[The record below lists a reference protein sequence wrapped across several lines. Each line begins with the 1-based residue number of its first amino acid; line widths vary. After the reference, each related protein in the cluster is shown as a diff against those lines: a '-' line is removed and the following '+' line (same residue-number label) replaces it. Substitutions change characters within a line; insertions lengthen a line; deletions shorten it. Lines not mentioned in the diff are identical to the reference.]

1 MSHERRSEGE
11 ETGRLEPLVEF
22 VRLVDGGRVLFWIVM
37 LAAGYM
43 FLAAS
48 SFGVDARLF
57 PRLTSGVVLLAGVT
71 RVCVERF
78 DVATTAAHAVSP
90 DTRSNVRKD
99 ETTTADASTAEETS
113 ASSSNDRENAVA
125 ANLDTMLVLAA
136 LIASYII
143 AGYLV
148 GLFWVTPLFVFV
160 YMLYVGQSYLRT
172 LLLTALM
179 TSVAYGFFV
188 IMNLD
193 IMTGVL

>member
-22 VRLVDGGRVLFWIVM
+22 VRLVDGGRVLFWTIL

-43 FLAAS
+43 FITAN
-48 SFGVDARLF
+48 SFSADARLF
-57 PRLTSGVVLLAGVT
+57 PRLTSGIVLLAGVAHI
-71 RVCVERF
+71 CVERF
-78 DVATTAAHAVSP
+78 DVAATVARVVSP
-90 DTRSNVRKD
+90 DTRANVRD
-99 ETTTADASTAEETS
+99 AQTTTADTSTGEETT
-113 ASSSNDRENAVA
+113 ASPASDRENAA
-125 ANLDTMLVLAA
+125 TADLDTMLVLAA
-136 LIASYII
+136 LITSYII

-148 GLFWVTPLFVFV
+148 GLFWITPLFVIA
-160 YMLYVGQSYLRT
+160 YMLYAGQSYLRT

-179 TSVAYGFFV
+179 IGVAYGFFG

>member
-22 VRLVDGGRVLFWIVM
+22 VRLVDGGQVLFWIVM

-57 PRLTSGVVLLAGVT
+57 PRLMSGVVLLAGVT

-90 DTRSNVRKD
+90 DTRSNIRKD
-99 ETTTADASTAEETS
+99 ETSSSPANNRENTATAD
-113 ASSSNDRENAVA
+113 
-125 ANLDTMLVLAA
+125 LDTMLVLAA
-136 LIASYII
+136 LITSYII

-148 GLFWVTPLFVFV
+148 GLFWVTPLFVIA
-160 YMLYVGQSYLRT
+160 YMRYVGQSYPRT
-172 LLLTALM
+172 LLLTVLM
-179 TSVAYGFFV
+179 TGVAYGFFV

-193 IMTGVL
+193 IMAGVL